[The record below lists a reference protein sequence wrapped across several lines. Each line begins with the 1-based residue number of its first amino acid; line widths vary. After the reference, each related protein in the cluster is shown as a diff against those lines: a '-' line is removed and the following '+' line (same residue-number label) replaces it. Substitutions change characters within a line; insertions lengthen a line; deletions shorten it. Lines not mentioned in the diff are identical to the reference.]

1 MAIYEEK
8 PHTLDELE
16 QEQIDEAQNITNE
29 LEGQRIFG
37 KEHYEFWLISA
48 IALVWSL
55 FQLYIVVEPINSTI
69 ARSTHLSFAI
79 LLAFLIYPMFKRPFF
94 LKKIRWFGY
103 TFAAIGVYAASYL
116 AVNYESLAQRPG
128 DYLQLDIIVALVG
141 IVILLETG
149 RRVLG
154 VALSIIAIV
163 FLSYDVLG
171 PYMPELIIHKGA
183 SLNKLAGHM
192 FLTTEG
198 IFGVPLGV
206 STGFV
211 FLFVLF
217 GSLLDKAGAG
227 EYFINLAFAVL
238 GKFRGGPAK
247 ASVVASGFTGIMSGS
262 SIANTVTTGTFT
274 IPLMKRTGF
283 RPEQAGAVEVAA
295 STNGQLMPPVMGAA
309 AFIIAEFLGL
319 AYTDVIYAAF
329 IPAFISYFALFY
341 IVHLEALKLGLKG
354 MDAKDIPPKL
364 QTFLRG
370 AHYLIPIFFLMYTLM
385 VLRESAASAAFNAIM
400 LLMLLMVV
408 QHPLKAI
415 ITKQPLSKDICLSG
429 FVDILAGMIAGAK
442 NMVPIAVATALA
454 GIVVGSI
461 TLTGLGQVLLEVIE
475 TISGGNIFIILGL
488 AAIISLILGM
498 GLPTTANYIVMA
510 SLTAPVILILAQDNG
525 FLIPAIAAHLFVF
538 YFGILAD
545 DTPPVGLA
553 AYAAAGIAKADPIK
567 TGIQG
572 FKYDIRTAILPFM
585 FFFNPELLL
594 ISGVDELN
602 PSNPQGW
609 IWITNPLEI
618 AIIFVTAF
626 IGMIAFSCFTQ
637 GYFIARTNIIE
648 RFSFLIIVPFMFLP
662 KIMEVQLSL
671 PSHYVSYVIGLGV
684 FAILYFFQK
693 AKTRAQII
701 SADEIHMNP

>member
-8 PHTLDELE
+8 PHTLKELE
-16 QEQIDEAQNITNE
+16 QEQAEESQKVLNE
-29 LEGQRIFG
+29 LEGQRVFG
-37 KEHYEFWLISA
+37 TQHYEFWLISA
-48 IALVWSL
+48 IALCWSL
-55 FQLYIVVEPINSTI
+55 FQLYIVIEPTNSTI
-69 ARSTHLSFAI
+69 SRSIHLSFA
-79 LLAFLIYPMFKRPFF
+79 LVLAFMVYPMMRKPYF
-94 LKKIRWFGY
+94 LSKIRWFGY
-103 TFAAIGVYAASYL
+103 TFALIGLCSAGYIAFAFEDL
-116 AVNYESLAQRPG
+116 ALRPG
-128 DYLQLDIIVALVG
+128 DYLAIDIVIALIG
-141 IVILLETG
+141 IVILLEAG

-154 VALSIIAIV
+154 LALSIIAIV
-163 FLSYDVLG
+163 FISYDMLG

-227 EYFINLAFAVL
+227 EYFINLAFAML

-283 RPEQAGAVEVAA
+283 RPEQAGAVEVAS

-319 AYTDVIYAAF
+319 AYTDVIFAAF
-329 IPAFISYFALFY
+329 IPAFVSYFALFY

-354 MDAKDIPPKL
+354 MKDEDLPPKWK
-364 QTFLRG
+364 TFVQG
-370 AHYLIPIFFLMYTLM
+370 IHYLVPIFFLLYTLM

-408 QHPLKAI
+408 QHPFRAFLAKEK
-415 ITKQPLSKDICLSG
+415 ITKDILLSG
-429 FVDILAGMIAGAK
+429 FVDILAGMISGAK
-442 NMVPIAVATALA
+442 NMIPIAVATALA

-461 TLTGLGQVLLEVIE
+461 TLTGLGQVLLDVIE
-475 TISGGNIFIILGL
+475 TLSGGNIFIILILAGL
-488 AAIISLILGM
+488 ISLILGM

-594 ISGVDELN
+594 ISGVDALN
-602 PSNPQGW
+602 PGDPKGW
-609 IWITNPLEI
+609 IWITNPIEI
-618 AIIFVTAF
+618 IVIFVTAF
-626 IGMIAFSCFTQ
+626 IGMMAFSCFTQ
-637 GYFIARTNIIE
+637 GYFVTKTNIFE
-648 RFSFLIIVPFMFLP
+648 RLIFLTIVPFMFLP
-662 KIMEVQLSL
+662 KIMEAQLSL
-671 PSHYVSYVIGLGV
+671 PSHYLSYVIGLII
-684 FAILYFFQK
+684 FAGLFFIQK
-693 AKTRAQII
+693 AKMRAQTLSIN
-701 SADEIHMNP
+701 EVEL

>member
-1 MAIYEEK
+1 MGIYTEK
-8 PHTLDELE
+8 PHTLEQLEKEQLDES
-16 QEQIDEAQNITNE
+16 QNILNE
-29 LEGQRIFG
+29 LEPQRVFG
-37 KEHYEFWLISA
+37 KEHYEFWLISS
-48 IALVWSL
+48 IALLWSL

-69 ARSTHLSFAI
+69 SRSVHLSFAL
-79 LLAFLIYPMFKRPFF
+79 LLAFLIYPMIRKPYF
-94 LKKIRWFGY
+94 LSKIRWFGY
-103 TFAAIGVYAASYL
+103 TFAFLGLYSASYI
-116 AVNYESLAQRPG
+116 AVNYQELALRPG
-128 DYLQLDIIVALVG
+128 DYIELDIIIAFLA
-141 IVILLETG
+141 IFILLEAG

-154 VALSIIAIV
+154 LALSIIAIA
-163 FLSYDVLG
+163 FLAYDLLG

-206 STGFV
+206 SSGFV

-227 EYFINLAFAVL
+227 EYFINLAFALL
-238 GKFRGGPAK
+238 GRFRGGPAK

-329 IPAFISYFALFY
+329 IPAFVSYFALFY

-354 MDAKDIPPKL
+354 MDKDELPPKL
-364 QTFLRG
+364 KIFLSG
-370 AHYLIPIFFLMYTLM
+370 AHYLIPIFFLLYTLM

-408 QHPLKAI
+408 QHPFRAFLAKEK
-415 ITKQPLSKDICLSG
+415 ITRDVMLSG
-429 FVDILAGMIAGAK
+429 FIDILAGMISGAK
-442 NMVPIAVATALA
+442 NMIPIAIATALA

-475 TISGGNIFIILGL
+475 TLSGGNIFIILIL

-572 FKYDIRTAILPFM
+572 FMYDIRTAILPFM

-594 ISGVDELN
+594 ISGVDPLN
-602 PSNPQGW
+602 PANPAGW
-609 IWITNPLEI
+609 IWITNPFEI
-618 AIIFVTAF
+618 AIIFSTAF
-626 IGMIAFSCFTQ
+626 IGMLAFACATQ
-637 GYFIARTNIIE
+637 GYFITRTNIIE
-648 RFSFLIIVPFMFLP
+648 RIVFLCIVPFMFLP
-662 KIMEVQLSL
+662 KIMEKYLAL
-671 PSHYVSYVIGLGV
+671 PDHHVSYVLGLMI
-684 FAILYFFQK
+684 FALLYLIQK
-693 AKTRAQII
+693 LKIKKESKI
-701 SADEIHMNP
+701 

>member
-1 MAIYEEK
+1 MDIYKEK

-16 QEQIDEAQNITNE
+16 QEQVEESKKILNE
-29 LEGQRIFG
+29 LESQRVFG
-37 KEHYEFWLISA
+37 KKHYEFWLISS
-48 IALVWSL
+48 IALFWSL

-69 ARSTHLSFAI
+69 SRSVHLSFAI
-79 LLAFLIYPMFKRPFF
+79 LLAFLVYPMMKKPYF
-94 LKKIRWFGY
+94 LEKIRWFGY
-103 TFAAIGVYAASYL
+103 TLAALGVFSASYI
-116 AVNYESLAQRPG
+116 AVNYNELALRPG
-128 DYLQLDIIVALVG
+128 DYLQIDILVAILA
-141 IVILLETG
+141 IVILLEAG

-154 VALSIIAIV
+154 IALSIIAII
-163 FLSYDVLG
+163 FLAYDILG

-206 STGFV
+206 SAEFV

-227 EYFINLAFAVL
+227 EYFINLAFALL
-238 GKFRGGPAK
+238 GRFRGGPAK

-274 IPLMKRTGF
+274 IPLMKKTGF

-319 AYTDVIYAAF
+319 SYTDVIYAAF
-329 IPAFISYFALFY
+329 IPAFVSYFALFY

-354 MDAKDIPPKL
+354 MNKEDLPPKL
-364 QTFLRG
+364 QIFLSG
-370 AHYLIPIFFLMYTLM
+370 AHFLIPIFFLLYTLM
-385 VLRESAASAAFNAIM
+385 VLQESAASAAFNAIM
-400 LLMLLMVV
+400 LLMSIMIV
-408 QHPLKAI
+408 QHPFRAL
-415 ITKQPLSKDICLSG
+415 ITKQKITKDIMLSG
-429 FVDILAGMIAGAK
+429 FVDILAGMISGAK
-442 NMVPIAVATALA
+442 NMIPIAIATALA

-475 TISGGNIFIILGL
+475 TLSGGNIFLILIL
-488 AAIISLILGM
+488 AAVISLILGM

-510 SLTAPVILILAQDNG
+510 SLTAPVILLLAQDNG

-594 ISGVDELN
+594 ISGVDPLN
-602 PSNPQGW
+602 PANPNGW
-609 IWITNPLEI
+609 VWITNPLEI
-618 AIIFVTAF
+618 AIIFSTAF
-626 IGMIAFSCFTQ
+626 VGMIAFACVTQ
-637 GYFIARTNIIE
+637 GYFITKTNIIE
-648 RFSFLIIVPFMFLP
+648 RFGFLLIVPFMFLP
-662 KIMEVQLSL
+662 KIIETHLHL
-671 PSHYVSYVIGLGV
+671 PTHYLSYVIGLGI
-684 FAILYFFQK
+684 FALLFFMQK
-693 AKTRAQII
+693 RRIVVKA
-701 SADEIHMNP
+701 

>member
-1 MAIYEEK
+1 MGIYEEK
-8 PHTLDELE
+8 PHKLSELE
-16 QEQIDEAQNITNE
+16 EEQAKETEAVVNE
-29 LEGQRIFG
+29 LEGQRVFG
-37 KEHYEFWLISA
+37 TQHYEFWLISS
-48 IALVWSL
+48 IALLWSL
-55 FQLYIVVEPINSTI
+55 FQLYIVIEPTNSTI
-69 ARSTHLSFAI
+69 ARSVHLSFGV
-79 LLAFLIYPMFKRPFF
+79 LLAFLIYPMFKKPYF

-103 TFAAIGVYAASYL
+103 TFAAVGVACASYIAVFYNDL
-116 AVNYESLAQRPG
+116 ALRPG
-128 DYLQLDIIVALVG
+128 DYTATDIFIALLA
-141 IVILLETG
+141 IVILIEAG

-154 VALSIIAIV
+154 FALSLIAII
-163 FLSYDVLG
+163 FLTYDVLG

-227 EYFINLAFAVL
+227 EYFINLAFAML
-238 GKFRGGPAK
+238 GKYRGGPAK
-247 ASVVASGFTGIMSGS
+247 ASVVASGFTGIISGS

-274 IPLMKRTGF
+274 IPLMKKAGF
-283 RPEQAGAVEVAA
+283 RPEQAGAVEVAS

-309 AFIIAEFLGL
+309 AFIIAEFLGM
-319 AYTDVIYAAF
+319 AYTDVIVAAF
-329 IPAFISYFALFY
+329 IPAFVSYFALFY

-354 MDAKDIPPKL
+354 MDDEDLPPKWK
-364 QTFLRG
+364 TFVRG
-370 AHYLIPIFFLMYTLM
+370 IHYLVPIFFLMYTLM

-400 LLMLLMVV
+400 LLMMLMVV
-408 QHPLKAI
+408 QHPFRAI
-415 ITKQPLSKDICLSG
+415 LAKQKITKEIMLSG

-442 NMVPIAVATALA
+442 NMVPIAIATALA

-475 TISGGNIFIILGL
+475 TLSGGNIFAILFL
-488 AAIISLILGM
+488 AAFVSLILGM

-510 SLTAPVILILAQDNG
+510 SLTAPVILVLAADNG
-525 FLIPAIAAHLFVF
+525 FFIPAIAAHLFVF

-602 PSNPQGW
+602 PANPEGW

-618 AIIFVTAF
+618 AIIFITAF
-626 IGMIAFSCFTQ
+626 IGMMAFSCFTQ
-637 GYFIARTNIIE
+637 GYFVTKTNIIE
-648 RFSFLIIVPFMFLP
+648 RFIFLGVVPFMFLP
-662 KIMEVQLSL
+662 KIMGDYFHL
-671 PSHYVSYVIGLGV
+671 PSHYLSYIIGLGI
-684 FAILYFFQK
+684 FAIIYFIQK
-693 AKTRAQII
+693 AKMKAQTV
-701 SADEIHMNP
+701 STNEVEL

>member
-1 MAIYEEK
+1 MKIYEEK
-8 PHTLDELE
+8 PHTLGELE
-16 QEQIDEAQNITNE
+16 NEQVEEAQAVLNE
-29 LEGQRIFG
+29 LEGQRVFG
-37 KEHYEFWLISA
+37 KEHYEFWIISA
-48 IALVWSL
+48 IAMMWSL
-55 FQLYIVVEPINSTI
+55 FQLYIVIEPINSTI
-69 ARSTHLSFAI
+69 SRSIHLSFA
-79 LLAFLIYPMFKRPFF
+79 LTLAFMIYPMMRKKYF
-94 LKKIRWFGY
+94 LTKIRWFGY
-103 TFAAIGVYAASYL
+103 TFAALGLGTASYI
-116 AVNYESLAQRPG
+116 AVNYEAISLRPG
-128 DYLQLDIIVALVG
+128 DYLMIDIVVALLG
-141 IVILLETG
+141 IVILLEAG

-154 VALSIIAIV
+154 FALSVIAIV

-227 EYFINLAFAVL
+227 EYFINLAFAML

-309 AFIIAEFLGL
+309 AFIIAEFLGM
-319 AYTDVIYAAF
+319 AYTDVIYSAF
-329 IPAFISYFALFY
+329 IPAFVSYFALFY

-354 MDAKDIPPKL
+354 MSKEDIPPKL
-364 QTFLRG
+364 QTFLQG
-370 AHYLIPIFFLMYTLM
+370 AHYLVPIFFLLYTLM

-408 QHPLKAI
+408 QHPFRAI
-415 ITKQPLSKDICLSG
+415 LAKEKLTREIWLSG

-442 NMVPIAVATALA
+442 NMIPIAVATALA

-475 TISGGNIFIILGL
+475 TLSGGNIFIILGL
-488 AAIISLILGM
+488 AALISLILGM

-525 FLIPAIAAHLFVF
+525 FIIPAIAAHLFVF

-553 AYAAAGIAKADPIK
+553 AYAAAGIAKSDPIK

-609 IWITNPLEI
+609 VWITDIWEI
-618 AIIFVTAF
+618 AIIFSTAF
-626 IGMIAFSCFTQ
+626 IGMMAFSCFTQ
-637 GYFIARTNIIE
+637 GYFITRTNIIE
-648 RFSFLIIVPFMFLP
+648 RFMFLGIVPFMFLP
-662 KIMEVQLSL
+662 KIMETFMAL
-671 PSHYVSYVIGLGV
+671 PSHFLSYAIGLVIFG
-684 FAILYFFQK
+684 ILFLIQK
-693 AKTRAQII
+693 AKIRAIEI
-701 SADEIHMNP
+701 SKNEVDL

>member
-1 MAIYEEK
+1 MDNIYKEK
-8 PHTLDELE
+8 PHTVEELE
-16 QEQIDEAQNITNE
+16 NEQVEESQKVLNE
-29 LEGQRIFG
+29 LEGQRVFG
-37 KEHYEFWLISA
+37 RQHYEFWIIST
-48 IALVWSL
+48 IALLWSL
-55 FQLYIVVEPINSTI
+55 FQLYIVIEPTNSTI
-69 ARSTHLSFAI
+69 SRSIHLSFAL
-79 LLAFLIYPMFKRPFF
+79 LLAFMIYPMMRKEYF
-94 LKKIRWFGY
+94 LSKIRWFGY
-103 TFAAIGVYAASYL
+103 TFALIGMCSAGYIAFFF
-116 AVNYESLAQRPG
+116 EEIAQRPG
-128 DYLQLDIIVALVG
+128 DYNNVDIIVALIG
-141 IVILLETG
+141 IVILLEAG

-154 VALSIIAIV
+154 LALSIIAIV
-163 FLSYDVLG
+163 FISYDILG

-227 EYFINLAFAVL
+227 EYFINLAFAML

-283 RPEQAGAVEVAA
+283 RPEQAGAVEVAS

-319 AYTDVIYAAF
+319 AYTDVIFAAF
-329 IPAFISYFALFY
+329 IPAFVSYFALFY

-354 MDAKDIPPKL
+354 MDDDDIPPKL
-364 QTFLRG
+364 QTFLKG
-370 AHYLIPIFFLMYTLM
+370 IHYLVPIFFLLYTLM

-408 QHPLKAI
+408 QHPFRAFLAKEK
-415 ITKQPLSKDICLSG
+415 ITKDILLSG
-429 FVDILAGMIAGAK
+429 FVDILAGMISGAK
-442 NMVPIAVATALA
+442 NMIPIAVATALA

-461 TLTGLGQVLLEVIE
+461 TLTGLGQVLLDVIE
-475 TISGGNIFIILGL
+475 TLSDGNIFIILIL
-488 AAIISLILGM
+488 AAVISLILGM

-594 ISGVDELN
+594 ISGVDSLN
-602 PSNPQGW
+602 PSDPKGW

-618 AIIFVTAF
+618 AIIFTTAF
-626 IGMIAFSCFTQ
+626 IGMMAFSCFTQ
-637 GYFIARTNIIE
+637 GYFIKRTNVIE
-648 RFSFLIIVPFMFLP
+648 RFIFLAIVPFMFLP
-662 KIMEVQLSL
+662 KIIETHLAL
-671 PSHYVSYVIGLGV
+671 PSHYLSYVIGIAI
-684 FAILYFFQK
+684 FAAMYFMQK
-693 AKTRAQII
+693 SKKEAVVQA
-701 SADEIHMNP
+701 E

>member
-1 MAIYEEK
+1 MSVYEEK
-8 PHTLDELE
+8 PHKLSEL
-16 QEQIDEAQNITNE
+16 QEESLHETEAVVNE
-29 LEGQRIFG
+29 LEGQRVFG
-37 KEHYEFWLISA
+37 SQQYEFWIISI
-48 IALVWSL
+48 IALSWSL
-55 FQLYIVVEPINSTI
+55 FQLYIVIEPINSTI
-69 ARSTHLSFAI
+69 TRSVHLTFAMA
-79 LLAFLIYPMFKRPFF
+79 LAFLIYPMMKKPYF
-94 LKKIRWFGY
+94 LKKVRWFGY
-103 TFAAIGVYAASYL
+103 CFMTLGIVTASYI
-116 AVNYESLAQRPG
+116 AINYEALALRPG
-128 DYLQLDIIVALVG
+128 DYTTFDIVMAVLAI
-141 IVILLETG
+141 IILIEAG

-154 VALSIIAIV
+154 FALSVIAIV
-163 FLSYDVLG
+163 FLAYDFLG

-192 FLTTEG
+192 YLTTEG

-206 STGFV
+206 SAGFV

-227 EYFINLAFAVL
+227 EYFINLAFALL

-309 AFIIAEFLGL
+309 AFIIAEFLGM
-319 AYTDVIYAAF
+319 AYTDVIVAAF
-329 IPAFISYFALFY
+329 IPAFVSYFALFY

-354 MDAKDIPPKL
+354 MDDEQIPPKWK
-364 QTFLRG
+364 TFVQG
-370 AHYLIPIFFLMYTLM
+370 IHYLIPIFFLLYTLM

-408 QHPLKAI
+408 QHPFRAFLAKEKL
-415 ITKQPLSKDICLSG
+415 TKEIWLSG
-429 FVDILAGMIAGAK
+429 FVDILAGMISGAK
-442 NMVPIAVATALA
+442 NMIPIAIATALA

-461 TLTGLGQVLLEVIE
+461 TLTGLGQVLLEVVE
-475 TISGGNIFIILGL
+475 TLSNGNIFAILIL
-488 AAIISLILGM
+488 AGIISLILGM

-510 SLTAPVILILAQDNG
+510 SLTAPVILTLAADNG
-525 FLIPAIAAHLFVF
+525 YLIPAVAAHLFVF

-602 PSNPQGW
+602 PANPAGW
-609 IWITNPLEI
+609 VWITNPVEF
-618 AIIFVTAF
+618 AVIFVTEF
-626 IGMIAFSCFTQ
+626 IGMVAFSCFTQ
-637 GYFIARTNIIE
+637 GYFVTKTNIVE
-648 RFSFLIIVPFMFLP
+648 RFLFLVPVPFMFLP
-662 KIMEVQLSL
+662 KVMEEHLGI
-671 PSHYVSYVIGLGV
+671 PNHYVSYLIGI
-684 FAILYFFQK
+684 AILVALYIVQK
-693 AKTRAQII
+693 ARVRREKI
-701 SADEIHMNP
+701 

>member
-1 MAIYEEK
+1 MSLYEEK
-8 PHTLDELE
+8 PHKLSELE
-16 QEQIDEAQNITNE
+16 EEQAHESEAIVNE
-29 LEGQRIFG
+29 LEGQRVFG
-37 KEHYEFWLISA
+37 AQHYEFWLISF
-48 IALVWSL
+48 IALAWSM

-69 ARSTHLSFAI
+69 TRSIHLSFGI
-79 LLAFLIYPMFKRPFF
+79 LLAFLIYPMFKKSYF
-94 LKKIRWFGY
+94 LQKIRWFGY
-103 TFAAIGVYAASYL
+103 TFAIVGVMGAGYIAFF
-116 AVNYESLAQRPG
+116 YEELAQRPG
-128 DYLQLDIIVALVG
+128 DYTAVDIFVALLA
-141 IVILLETG
+141 IVILLEAG

-154 VALSIIAIV
+154 FALSIIAII
-163 FLSYDVLG
+163 FLAYDVLG

-206 STGFV
+206 SAGFV

-227 EYFINLAFAVL
+227 QYFINLAFAML
-238 GKFRGGPAK
+238 GKYRGGPAK
-247 ASVVASGFTGIMSGS
+247 ASVVASGFTGIISGS

-274 IPLMKRTGF
+274 IPLMKKAGF
-283 RPEQAGAVEVAA
+283 KPEQAGAVEVAS

-309 AFIIAEFLGL
+309 AFIIAEFLGM
-319 AYTDVIYAAF
+319 AYTDVIMAAF
-329 IPAFISYFALFY
+329 IPAFVSYFALFY

-354 MDAKDIPPKL
+354 MDDEDLPPKWK
-364 QTFLRG
+364 TFVVG
-370 AHYLIPIFFLMYTLM
+370 IHYLIPIFFLMYTLM

-408 QHPLKAI
+408 QHPFRAI
-415 ITKQPLSKDICLSG
+415 LAKRKLTKEVYLSG
-429 FVDILAGMIAGAK
+429 FVDILAGMISGAK
-442 NMVPIAVATALA
+442 NMVPIAIATAIA

-475 TISGGNIFIILGL
+475 ALSGGNIFIILIL
-488 AAIISLILGM
+488 AAIVSLILGM

-510 SLTAPVILILAQDNG
+510 SLTAPVILILANENG

-594 ISGVDELN
+594 ISGVDALN
-602 PSNPQGW
+602 PADPKGW
-609 IWITNPLEI
+609 IWITDPLDI
-618 AIIFVTAF
+618 SIIFVTAF

-637 GYFIARTNIIE
+637 GYFMVRTNVVE
-648 RFSFLIIVPFMFLP
+648 RFYFLLIMPFMFLP
-662 KIMEVQLSL
+662 KIMQDYMGLSH
-671 PSHYVSYVIGLGV
+671 HYVSYMIGLTL
-684 FAILYFFQK
+684 FAAIYFFQR
-693 AKTRAQII
+693 AKKRNLGL
-701 SADEIHMNP
+701 SK

>member
-1 MAIYEEK
+1 MIERDK
-8 PHTLDELE
+8 PHTLGELE
-16 QEQIDEAQNITNE
+16 VEQARETENIVND
-29 LEGQRIFG
+29 LEGQRVFG
-37 KEHYEFWLISA
+37 TEHYEFWLIST
-48 IALVWSL
+48 IALCWTL
-55 FQLYIVVEPINSTI
+55 FQLYIVIEPINSNIT
-69 ARSTHLSFAI
+69 RSVHLTFA
-79 LLAFLIYPMFKRPFF
+79 LVLSFLIYPMFKKEYF
-94 LKKIRWFGY
+94 LRKIRWFGY
-103 TFAAIGVYAASYL
+103 TFATLGLCTAGYIAFFYNDL
-116 AVNYESLAQRPG
+116 ALRPG
-128 DYLQLDIIVALVG
+128 DYTTIDIAVALLG
-141 IVILLETG
+141 IVILLEAG

-154 VALSIIAIV
+154 FALSVIAIV
-163 FLSYDVLG
+163 FLAYDMLG

-192 FLTTEG
+192 YLTTEG

-206 STGFV
+206 SAGFV

-227 EYFINLAFAVL
+227 EYFINLAFALL

-274 IPLMKRTGF
+274 IPLMKKTGF
-283 RPEQAGAVEVAA
+283 KPEQAGAVEVAA

-309 AFIIAEFLGL
+309 AFIIAEFLAL
-319 AYTDVIYAAF
+319 NYTDVIYAAF
-329 IPAFISYFALFY
+329 IPAFVSYFALFY

-354 MDAKDIPPKL
+354 ADEKDLPKKFD
-364 QTFLRG
+364 TFIRG
-370 AHYLIPIFFLMYTLM
+370 IHYLIPIFFLLYTLM
-385 VLRESAASAAFNAIM
+385 VLRESAASAAFNAVS

-408 QHPLKAI
+408 QHPFRAI
-415 ITKQPLSKDICLSG
+415 IYKQKLTKEVWISG
-429 FVDILAGMIAGAK
+429 FVDILAGFISGAK
-442 NMVPIAVATALA
+442 NMVPIAIATALA

-475 TISGGNIFIILGL
+475 TISGGNIFIILIL
-488 AAIISLILGM
+488 AAVVSLILGM

-510 SLTAPVILILAQDNG
+510 SLTAPVILTLAQDNG
-525 FLIPAIAAHLFVF
+525 YLIPSIAAHLFVF

-594 ISGVDELN
+594 ISGVDSFN
-602 PSNPQGW
+602 PGDPHGW
-609 IWITNPLEI
+609 VWITDPLRI
-618 AIIFVTAF
+618 AEIFVTAF
-626 IGMIAFSCFTQ
+626 IGMMAFSCFTQ
-637 GYFIARTNIIE
+637 GYFITWTNIIE
-648 RFSFLIIVPFMFLP
+648 RLIFLVIVPFMFLP
-662 KIMEVQLSL
+662 KVMEAHLHLPTYHLSYL
-671 PSHYVSYVIGLGV
+671 IGI
-684 FAILYFFQK
+684 AIFVLIYMFQK
-693 AKTRAQII
+693 AKLRAENT
-701 SADEIHMNP
+701 SKLEVDL